1 MSPLQVLKKFH
12 FFIIIILIGLMS
24 LISVYSRYQDLAQK
38 NVDLKED
45 MREVIAENKALIER
59 QYKLQNDAVFAES
72 VAREKLNVAKEGEII
87 YKILPEE

>member
-1 MSPLQVLKKFH
+1 M
-12 FFIIIILIGLMS
+12 
-24 LISVYSRYQDLAQK
+24 ISVYSRYQDLAQK